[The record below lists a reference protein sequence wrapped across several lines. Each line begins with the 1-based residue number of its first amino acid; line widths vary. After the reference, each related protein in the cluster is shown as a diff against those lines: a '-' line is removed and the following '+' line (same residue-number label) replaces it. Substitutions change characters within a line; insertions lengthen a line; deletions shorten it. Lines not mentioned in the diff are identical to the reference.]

1 MSALIKKIFI
11 RLLISI
17 VNASKHTKCVFLSNQ
32 KCRSQH
38 TLINPHPNEHT
49 QG

>member
-1 MSALIKKIFI
+1 MSGLLKNIFI
-11 RLLISI
+11 RLLTSI

-32 KCRSQH
+32 KCTSQH
-38 TLINPHPNEHT
+38 AVINSHPNEHT